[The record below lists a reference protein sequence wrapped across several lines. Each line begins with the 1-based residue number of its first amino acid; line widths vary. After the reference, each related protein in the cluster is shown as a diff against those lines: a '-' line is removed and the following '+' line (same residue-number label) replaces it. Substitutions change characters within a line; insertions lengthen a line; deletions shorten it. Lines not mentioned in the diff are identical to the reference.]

1 MTDII
6 PTLAPRTRHSHPD
19 SPTVRLWATVLASQ
33 GLAYQLDDTSL
44 FVPTELAD
52 QAIAEILA
60 YEAEN
65 EPMPLHQAQPDSSS
79 PGLVIFALILMCMAG
94 AEMLWPDMD
103 WLGKGRA
110 HAELIQ
116 HGEWW
121 RCVTA
126 LFLHVD
132 AGHLL
137 SNLVALAV
145 LTWLLSRTFGTGLVW
160 LLFLWSGGIG
170 NAINAWFHL
179 PTHAS
184 IGASTGVFGLL
195 GILACAARTNRAG
208 HVYAALGFGLSFLA
222 LLGTGEGHVDLG
234 AHAFGLMAGLG
245 LGAVLAVLRLPA
257 WASPVAGGMACI
269 LALLSWSMAWA

>member
-65 EPMPLHQAQPDSSS
+65 EPMPLLQAQPDSSS
-79 PGLVIFALILMCMAG
+79 PELMIFALILMCMAG

-160 LLFLWSGGIG
+160 
-170 NAINAWFHL
+170 
-179 PTHAS
+179 
-184 IGASTGVFGLL
+184 
-195 GILACAARTNRAG
+195 
-208 HVYAALGFGLSFLA
+208 
-222 LLGTGEGHVDLG
+222 
-234 AHAFGLMAGLG
+234 
-245 LGAVLAVLRLPA
+245 
-257 WASPVAGGMACI
+257 
-269 LALLSWSMAWA
+269 